1 MRSFRGLV
9 LAAVLGL
16 MGAATADAADELKKK
31 AEANWETVGAGKPA
45 VVETKHFLIL
55 APESMDKRLKEVGEM
70 LEKHHDKAK
79 DGLKFEMKEDD
90 KGEVLPGKVTVY
102 LFGEREHFTAFVRR
116 IESRRLLPEETG
128 SYMADDAKLHVA
140 ASPPRSKQGLPV
152 EIQGCEQA
160 ASLMLARRAGV
171 RTILPE
177 WLTAGF
183 GRATYYRVA
192 PRDKAVLADRSV
204 AATLSRK
211 RWGNDIWDGKIA
223 ADEADALQGSLVDF
237 LAYGP
242 AASVFP
248 KFVTG
253 FQPEENVEKKTTGQA
268 FDAAGLKPDKVAKSW
283 KAWAPTALRHG
294 ASGVA

>member
-1 MRSFRGLV
+1 M
-9 LAAVLGL
+9 ALGVT
-16 MGAATADAADELKKK
+16 GAARAADPADPLKKR
-31 AEANWETVGAGKPA
+31 AEASWEAVGAGKPA
-45 VVETKHFLIL
+45 VQETKHFLL
-55 APESMDKRLKEVGEM
+55 YAPEAMEKRLKEVGEM

-79 DGLKFEMKEDD
+79 EALKFEMTEES

-128 SYMADDAKLHVA
+128 SYMASDDKLHVA
-140 ASPPRSKQGLPV
+140 ASPSRSKQGMPV
-152 EIQGCEQA
+152 EIQVCEQT

-177 WLTAGF
+177 WLIAGF

-192 PRDKAVLADRSV
+192 PRDKAVLADRGR
-204 AATLSRK
+204 AASLSRK
-211 RWGNDIWDGKIA
+211 RTANDIWDGKIA
-223 ADEADALQGSLVDF
+223 ADEAEALQGSLADF

-242 AASVFP
+242 ASSVFP

-253 FQPEENVEKKTTGQA
+253 FQPEENVEKKTTNQA
-268 FDAAGLKPDKVAKSW
+268 FDAAGLKWDKVAKSW
-283 KAWAPTALRHG
+283 KAWAPIAR
-294 ASGVA
+294 